1 MFKTRFLPALALT
14 ALVSAPLA
22 HAQTSGCNNN
32 TSGNDMIGRLANKEN
47 CLNDR
52 VQNWQNKNHEAAEA
66 REKKLT
72 DLRDKYTN
80 APERER
86 QKIQN
91 KIDDQKN
98 KLNEIKQERTQ
109 RIDQFRSDQKEQHQ
123 RMKALSDK
131 TKQDFRNLGRLN

>member
-1 MFKTRFLPALALT
+1 MTKTLFLSAMALAS
-14 ALVSAPLA
+14 LVSMPLA

-32 TSGNDMIGRLANKEN
+32 TSGADMIGRLANKEN
-47 CLNDR
+47 CLNQR
-52 VQNWQNKNHEAAEA
+52 VENWQQKNRDAAAA
-66 REKKLT
+66 RQKKID

-86 QKIQN
+86 EKIQG
-91 KIDDQKN
+91 KIEDQKN
-98 KLNEIKQERTQ
+98 KLNQIKEERTQ
-109 RIDQFRSDQKEQHQ
+109 KLDQFRADQKAQHE

>member
-1 MFKTRFLPALALT
+1 MTNTRFFSAMTLATL
-14 ALVSAPLA
+14 LSIPLA

-32 TSGNDMIGRLANKEN
+32 TSRTDMIGRLANKEN
-47 CLNDR
+47 CLNQR
-52 VQNWQNKNHEAAEA
+52 AENWQQKNRDASAA
-66 REKKLT
+66 RQKKID

-86 QKIQN
+86 EKIQG

-98 KLNEIKQERTQ
+98 KLNQLTQDRTQ
-109 RIDQFRSDQKEQHQ
+109 KIDQLRADQKAQHE

-131 TKQDFRNLGRLN
+131 TKQDFRNFGRLN